1 MTKEAAASADEDE
14 EENDF
19 YARIPVELNMCEVL
33 VDENIR
39 RGRADRVAIHYGGE
53 RLTYGW
59 LLDNVSQAANAFT
72 DLGLDIE
79 NRYLILLHDCPEFVC
94 AFLGGM
100 RLGAVPVCVNP
111 MLSEKDIRFMLEDS
125 RSRILVT
132 STEHYRKLSP
142 VLDDLRYLK
151 AVVIVPRGD
160 EDLSWVNALPR
171 VHGWRELISCYRRSH
186 TPART
191 FKNDIALW
199 LYSSGSTGRPKGT
212 VHLHHDILTTTD
224 LYAKQVLGIDEDSV
238 VFSASKLFFAYGL
251 GNSLTFPLRHGG
263 ATVLYPDRPS
273 PEAVFAVLEEHRPTH
288 FFGVPTLFASMLAAA
303 EKRRPDLSFLR
314 MIVSAGEALQ
324 PAIFESWKRTF
335 GQELVEGIGSTELLH
350 IFISNRP
357 GEVRPGST
365 GKIVPGY
372 EARIVDDRWQDVPDG
387 TVGNLL
393 VKGES
398 MAVLYWGRH
407 KKSAKVMLGDWLS
420 TGDMYSRDADGY
432 YYYQGRS
439 DDMLKVGG
447 IWVSP
452 VEVENSIMELPEV
465 FECAVA
471 GHPDEDGLVKPKAF
485 VVLRACVQPSDK
497 LVQKIQDH
505 VKSTTAKY
513 KYPRWV
519 DFVPDLPKTATG
531 KIQRFKLRG

>member
-1 MTKEAAASADEDE
+1 MNEDE
-14 EENDF
+14 EESDF
-19 YARIPVELNMCEVL
+19 YASIPVELNMAEVL

-39 RGRADRVAIHYGGE
+39 KGRGERVAIHYGDE
-53 RLTYGW
+53 KLTYNW
-59 LLDNVSQAANAFT
+59 LHDKVCQAANAFT

-79 NRYLILLHDCPEFVC
+79 NRYLILLHDCPEFIC

-111 MLSEKDIRFMLEDS
+111 MLNEKDTRFMLEDS

-132 STEHYRKLSP
+132 STEHYRKVAP
-142 VLDDLRYLK
+142 ILDDLKHLK
-151 AVVIVPRGD
+151 AVVIVAREN
-160 EDLSWVNALPR
+160 EDLSWVSALPR
-171 VHGWRELISCYRRSH
+171 VHGWRELISCYRKGH
-186 TPART
+186 TPALT
-191 FKNDIALW
+191 YKNDIALW

-224 LYAKQVLGIDEDSV
+224 LYANQVLGMDESSV
-238 VFSASKLFFAYGL
+238 CFSASKMFFAYGL

-263 ATVLYPDRPS
+263 ATILFPERPT
-273 PEAVFAVLEEHRPTH
+273 PEGIFGVLEKYRPTH
-288 FFGVPTLFASMLAAA
+288 FFGVPTLFASMLVAA
-303 EKRRPDLSFLR
+303 ESQKRDLSSVK
-314 MIVSAGEALQ
+314 IVISAGEALQ
-324 PAIFESWKRTF
+324 PAIFENWKKAF
-335 GQELVEGIGSTELLH
+335 GQEIVEGIGSTELLH

-372 EARIVDDRWQDVPDG
+372 EARIVDGRGQDVPDG
-387 TVGNLL
+387 TVGSLL

-407 KKSAKVMLGDWLS
+407 KKSAKVMLGDWLA
-420 TGDMYSRDADGY
+420 TGDMYSRDGDGY

-465 FECAVA
+465 FECAVV
-471 GHPDEDGLVKPKAF
+471 GRPDEGGLVKPKAF
-485 VVLRACVQPSDK
+485 VVLRTGFSPSED
-497 LVQKIQDH
+497 LVIKIQEH
-505 VKSTTAKY
+505 VKKTTAKY

-519 DFVPDLPKTATG
+519 EFLGELPKTATG
-531 KIQRFKLRG
+531 KIQRFRLRI

>member
-1 MTKEAAASADEDE
+1 
-14 EENDF
+14 
-19 YARIPVELNMCEVL
+19 MCEVL

-39 RGRADRVAIHYGGE
+39 KGRGERAAIFHGDE
-53 RLTYGW
+53 RLTYNR
-59 LLDNVSQAANAFT
+59 LLESVSQAANAFT

-79 NRYLILLHDCPEFVC
+79 HRYLVLLHDCPEFVC

-111 MLSEKDIRFMLEDS
+111 MLNEKDIRFMLEDS
-125 RSRILVT
+125 RSRLLVT
-132 STEHYRKLSP
+132 GTEHYRKLAP
-142 VLDDLRYLK
+142 MLDDLRHLK
-151 AVVIVPRGD
+151 AVIVVPREG
-160 EDLSWVNALPR
+160 EDLSWVSALPR
-171 VHGWRELISCYRRSH
+171 VHGWRELISCYRKSH

-224 LYAKQVLGIDEDSV
+224 LYARQVLGIDEASV

-263 ATVLYPDRPS
+263 ATVLYPGKPT
-273 PEAVFAVLEEHRPTH
+273 PEAVFSVLERHRPTH
-288 FFGVPTLFASMLAAA
+288 FFGVPTLFASMLAAS
-303 EKRRPDLSFLR
+303 EQKRPDLSFLK
-314 MIVSAGEALQ
+314 IAVSAGEALQ
-324 PAIFESWKRTF
+324 PAIFDAWKRAF

-357 GEVRPGST
+357 GEVRPGSS
-365 GKIVPGY
+365 GKAVPGY
-372 EARIVDDRWQDVPDG
+372 EARIVDDQGKEVPDG

-420 TGDMYSRDADGY
+420 TGDMYLRDPDGY

-452 VEVENSIMELPEV
+452 VEVENSVMELPEV
-465 FECAVA
+465 FECAVI
-471 GHPDEDGLVKPKAF
+471 GHPGEDGLVKPKAY
-485 VVLRACVQPSDK
+485 VVLKPGFEPSGE
-497 LVQKIQDH
+497 LVKRIQEH
-505 VKSTTAKY
+505 VKTSTARY

-519 DFVPDLPKTATG
+519 EFVEELPKTATG
-531 KIQRFKLRG
+531 KIQRFRLRT

>member
-1 MTKEAAASADEDE
+1 MAQAMDEDE
-14 EENDF
+14 DNDF
-19 YARIPVELNMCEVL
+19 YASIPVELNMCEVL

-39 RGRADRVAIHYGGE
+39 KGRGERVAVFYGDE

-59 LLDNVSQAANAFT
+59 LLDNVSQTANAFT

-79 NRYLILLHDCPEFVC
+79 NRYLILLHDCPEFSC

-142 VLDDLRYLK
+142 VLDELRYLK
-151 AVVIVPRGD
+151 AVVIVPREN
-160 EDLSWVNALPR
+160 EDLGWVSALPR
-171 VHGWRELISCYRRSH
+171 VHGWRELISCYRKSH

-224 LYAKQVLGIDEDSV
+224 LYAKQVLGIDENSV
-238 VFSASKLFFAYGL
+238 VYSASKLFFAYGL

-263 ATVLYPDRPS
+263 STVLFPGRPT
-273 PEAVFAVLEEHRPTH
+273 PEAVFAVLEKYRPTH

-303 EKRRPDLSFLR
+303 EKSKPDLSFLR
-314 MIVSAGEALQ
+314 LVISAGEALQ
-324 PAIFESWKRTF
+324 PAIFESWKRAF

-357 GEVRPGST
+357 GQVRPGST
-365 GKIVPGY
+365 GRIVPGY
-372 EARIVDDRWQDVPDG
+372 EARIVDDGGQEVPDG

-452 VEVENSIMELPEV
+452 VEVENSLMELPEV

-471 GHPDEDGLVKPKAF
+471 GHADEDGLVKPKAF
-485 VVLRACVQPSDK
+485 VVLRKGVSPSDQ
-497 LVQKIQDH
+497 LVWKIQEH
-505 VKSTTAKY
+505 VKRTTAKY

-519 DFVPDLPKTATG
+519 EFVPELPKTATG

>member
-1 MTKEAAASADEDE
+1 
-14 EENDF
+14 
-19 YARIPVELNMCEVL
+19 
-33 VDENIR
+33 
-39 RGRADRVAIHYGGE
+39 
-53 RLTYGW
+53 
-59 LLDNVSQAANAFT
+59 
-72 DLGLDIE
+72 
-79 NRYLILLHDCPEFVC
+79 
-94 AFLGGM
+94 
-100 RLGAVPVCVNP
+100 

-372 EARIVDDRWQDVPDG
+372 EARIVDDRGQDVPDG

-485 VVLRACVQPSDK
+485 VVLRAGVQPSDK

>member
-1 MTKEAAASADEDE
+1 MIEDDE
-14 EENDF
+14 ESDF
-19 YARIPVELNMCEVL
+19 YAGIPVELNMAEVL
-33 VDENIR
+33 VDENLR
-39 RGRADRVAIHYGGE
+39 KGRGERVAIFYGDE
-53 RLTYGW
+53 RLTYNW
-59 LLDNVSQAANAFT
+59 LNENVCQAANAFT

-79 NRYLILLHDCPEFVC
+79 NRYLVLLHDCPEFVC

-132 STEHYRKLSP
+132 STEHYRKLAT

-160 EDLSWVNALPR
+160 EDLSWVSALPR
-171 VHGWRELISCYRRSH
+171 VHGWRELISCYRKSH

-191 FKNDIALW
+191 YKNDIALW

-224 LYAKQVLGIDEDSV
+224 LYAKQVLAIDENSV
-238 VFSASKLFFAYGL
+238 CFSASKLFFAYGL

-263 ATVLYPDRPS
+263 ATVLYPEKPS
-273 PEAVFAVLEEHRPTH
+273 PDGIFGVLEKRRPTH

-303 EKRRPDLSFLR
+303 ETRKPDLSFLR
-314 MIVSAGEALQ
+314 IVVSAGEALQ
-324 PAIFESWKRTF
+324 PAIFESWKRAF
-335 GQELVEGIGSTELLH
+335 GQEIVEGIGSTELLH

-365 GKIVPGY
+365 GRIVPGY
-372 EARIVDDRWQDVPDG
+372 EARIVDDRGQEVPHG

-452 VEVENSIMELPEV
+452 VEVESSIMEMPEV
-465 FECAVA
+465 FECAVV
-471 GHPDEDGLVKPKAF
+471 GRPDADGLIKPKAF
-485 VVLRACVQPSDK
+485 VVLRKGVPPSDQ
-497 LVQKIQDH
+497 LVQKIQEH
-505 VKSTTAKY
+505 VKNTTAKY

-519 DFVPDLPKTATG
+519 EFLPELPKTATG
-531 KIQRFKLRG
+531 KIQRFKLRA

>member
-1 MTKEAAASADEDE
+1 MDDDED
-14 EENDF
+14 DSGF
-19 YARIPVELNMCEVL
+19 YAGIPVELNMAEVL

-39 RGRADRVAIHYGGE
+39 QGRGERVAIHYGDQSF
-53 RLTYGW
+53 TYNW
-59 LLDNVSQAANAFT
+59 LRDNVCQAANAFT

-79 NRYLILLHDCPEFVC
+79 NRYLVLLHDCPEFVC

-111 MLSEKDIRFMLEDS
+111 MLNEMDMRFMLEDS

-132 STEHYRKLSP
+132 STEHYRKVAP

-151 AVVIVPRGD
+151 AVVLVPREN
-160 EDLSWVNALPR
+160 EDLSWVSALPR
-171 VHGWRELISCYRRSH
+171 VHGWRELISCYRKSH

-224 LYAKQVLGIDEDSV
+224 LYAKQVLGIGPDSV
-238 VFSASKLFFAYGL
+238 CFSASKLFFAYGL

-263 ATVLYPDRPS
+263 ATVLYPEKPG
-273 PEAVFAVLEEHRPTH
+273 PEAVFGVLEKYRPTH

-303 EKRRPDLSFLR
+303 EARKPDLSFLR
-314 MIVSAGEALQ
+314 IVISAGEALQ
-324 PAIFESWKRTF
+324 PAIFESWKRAF
-335 GQELVEGIGSTELLH
+335 GQEIVEGIGSTELLH

-357 GEVRPGST
+357 GEARPGST
-365 GKIVPGY
+365 GKVVPGY
-372 EARIVDDRWQDVPDG
+372 EARIVDDRGQDVPSG

-407 KKSAKVMLGDWLS
+407 KKSAKVMLGDWLA
-420 TGDMYSRDADGY
+420 TGDMYSRDDDGY

-452 VEVENSIMELPEV
+452 VEVENAIMQMAEV
-465 FECAVA
+465 LECAVV
-471 GHPDEDGLVKPKAF
+471 GRPGEDGLVKPKAF
-485 VVLRACVQPSDK
+485 VVLKKGIGPSDE
-497 LVQKIQDH
+497 LVKKIQEH
-505 VKSTTAKY
+505 VKRTTAKY

-519 DFVPDLPKTATG
+519 EFVAELPKTATG